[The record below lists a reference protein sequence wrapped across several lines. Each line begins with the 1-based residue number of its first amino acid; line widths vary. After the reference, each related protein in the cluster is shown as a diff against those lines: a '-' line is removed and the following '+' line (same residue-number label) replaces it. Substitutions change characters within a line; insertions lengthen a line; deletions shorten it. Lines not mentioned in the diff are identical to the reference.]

1 MQSLCCFSKN
11 KNMSCCKDCA
21 DKQNDNM
28 NALRKYGFGR
38 SQGDVGFE
46 CPTGFDMNSNGE
58 CIPARQ
64 VPLEPPTNTP
74 MDTSTGGAYSM
85 YGRKLPKPKNNIG
98 RCAGIVAPQGYMIIE
113 TANGCAQVVNYDAN
127 IVGQPTTANNPIQS
141 LINAVTG
148 NSSGETTSGGLSGIF
163 ENKGLIVAAVIVGG
177 FYFLGKGRKTPKSYS
192 TTTDTKY

>member
-1 MQSLCCFSKN
+1 
-11 KNMSCCKDCA
+11 MSCCKDCA
-21 DKQNDNM
+21 EHEKKNNM

-46 CPTGFDMNSNGE
+46 CPTGFQMNSQGE

-64 VPLEPPTNTP
+64 PPLDAPVPV
-74 MDTSTGGAYSM
+74 DTSVGGMYNAY
-85 YGRKLPKPKNNIG
+85 GVKQPKTKNNIG
-98 RCAGIVAPQGYMIIE
+98 RCAGMVAPNGYHVIE
-113 TANGCAQVVNYDAN
+113 TAQGCVMAVNYDGN
-127 IVGQPTTANNPIQS
+127 IIGNNTTTPTNSNPIQS

-148 NSSGETTSGGLSGIF
+148 NTASETSSGGLSSLL
-163 ENKGLIVAAVIVGG
+163 ENKGLLLAAAVIGG